1 MTREEFFLKAVIELS
16 AAQIVAQ
23 PGGFKAQMDRA
34 IEIAQYLTTAIYGE
48 NKASDSYTA
57 VI

>member
-16 AAQIVAQ
+16 ANMPPMSGALKQQ
-23 PGGFKAQMDRA
+23 LDKA
-34 IEIAQYLTTAIYGE
+34 IEMAQYLTQAVYGE

-57 VI
+57 LI